1 MLIGVPA
8 ETAPGETRVAV
19 TAETAKKLVAQGHTV
34 RVQSGAGVAASLT
47 DGAYEAAG
55 AEITDAAGAL
65 GCEIVLKVRIPDERE
80 TALMKPGTVLVG
92 MLNPFDADGLQ
103 RLASAGLT
111 AFALEAA
118 PRTTRA
124 QSMDV
129 LSSQANIAG
138 YKAVMMAAD
147 KYQRFFPMLMT
158 AAGTVK
164 AARVVILGVG
174 VAGLQAIATA
184 KRLGAVIE
192 ASDVRPSVKEQV
204 ESLGGKF
211 IDVPYETAEEK
222 EAAEGVG
229 GYARPMPPSW
239 LERQKIEV
247 AKRVAAADIVIS
259 TALIP
264 GRAAPTLITEDM
276 VKSMKPGS
284 VIVDIAAGKG
294 PDVNGEMKGGNCPL
308 SEADKTVV
316 KHGVTIVGE
325 TNLAALVAADASSLY
340 ARNVLDFLKLVLPKE
355 GGLKIDLE
363 DDIVAACRM
372 TRTARSRRSKRTS
385 EEKHRHGSRIPHR
398 HQPDHLRA
406 GHLRGL
412 PRGVDRHPGAAHA
425 ADGRHQRHLR
435 HRHRRGHAGRGPH

>member
-1 MLIGVPA
+1 MRIGVPA
-8 ETAPGETRVAV
+8 ETRAGETRVAM
-19 TAETAKKLVAQGHTV
+19 TPETAKKLKAQGHTLL
-34 RVQSGAGVAASLT
+34 VQSGAGLAASVT
-47 DGAYEAAG
+47 DAAYEAVG
-55 AEITDAAGAL
+55 VEISDAAGAL
-65 GCEIVLKVRIPDERE
+65 SCELVLKVSAPSAAE
-80 TALMKPGTVLVG
+80 LKQMKSGAALVG
-92 MLNPFDADGLQ
+92 MLNPFDAEGLAQ
-103 RLASAGLT
+103 LAGAGLT
-111 AFALEAA
+111 SFALEAA

-138 YKAVMMAAD
+138 YKAVMVAAD

-229 GYARPMPPSW
+229 GYARPMPASW
-239 LERQKIEV
+239 LERQKVEV
-247 AKRVAAADIVIS
+247 AKRVAMADVVIS

-264 GRAAPTLITEDM
+264 GRAAPVLVTEDM

-284 VIVDIAAGKG
+284 VIVDIAAGKAADG
-294 PDVNGEMKGGNCPL
+294 VGGNCL
-308 SEADKTVV
+308 LTEAGKTVV
-316 KHGVTIVGE
+316 KHGVTLVGE
-325 TNLAALVAADASSLY
+325 TNLPALVAADASSLY
-340 ARNVLDFLKLVLPKE
+340 ARNVLDFLKLVITKE
-355 GGLKIDLE
+355 GEFKVDME
-363 DDIVAACRM
+363 DDIVAACLM
-372 TRTARSRRSKRTS
+372 TQGGDVKR
-385 EEKHRHGSRIPHR
+385 K
-398 HQPDHLRA
+398 
-406 GHLRGL
+406 
-412 PRGVDRHPGAAHA
+412 
-425 ADGRHQRHLR
+425 
-435 HRHRRGHAGRGPH
+435 

>member
-1 MLIGVPA
+1 MRIGVPA
-8 ETAPGETRVAV
+8 ETRSGETRVAV
-19 TAETAKKLVAQGHTV
+19 TPETAKKLKAQGHTLLI
-34 RVQSGAGVAASLT
+34 QSGAGVAASVT
-47 DGAYEAAG
+47 DEAYHAVG

-65 GCEIVLKVRIPDERE
+65 ACDMVLKVSAPSADE
-80 TALMKPGTVLVG
+80 LKHMKSGAALVG
-92 MLNPFDADGLQ
+92 MLNPFDAEGLT
-103 RLASAGLT
+103 RLAGAGLT
-111 AFALEAA
+111 SFALEAA

-138 YKAVMMAAD
+138 YKAVMVAAD

-247 AKRVAAADIVIS
+247 AKRVAMADVVIS

-264 GRAAPTLITEDM
+264 GRAAPVLVTEDM

-284 VIVDIAAGKG
+284 VIVDIAAGKAADG
-294 PDVNGEMKGGNCPL
+294 VAGNCL
-308 SEADKTVV
+308 LTEAGKTVV
-316 KHGVTIVGE
+316 KHGVTLVGE
-325 TNLAALVAADASSLY
+325 TNLPALVAADASALY
-340 ARNVLDFLKLVLPKE
+340 ARNVLDFLKLVLTKE
-355 GGLKIDLE
+355 GEFKVDME
-363 DDIVAACRM
+363 DDIVAACLM
-372 TRTARSRRSKRTS
+372 TQGGDVKR
-385 EEKHRHGSRIPHR
+385 K
-398 HQPDHLRA
+398 
-406 GHLRGL
+406 
-412 PRGVDRHPGAAHA
+412 
-425 ADGRHQRHLR
+425 
-435 HRHRRGHAGRGPH
+435 

>member
-1 MLIGVPA
+1 MLIGVPV
-8 ETAPGETRVAV
+8 ETVPGETRVAV
-19 TAETAKKLVAQGHTV
+19 TPETAKKLVAQGHVV
-34 RVQSGAGVAASLT
+34 RVQSGAGVAASVT
-47 DGAYEAAG
+47 DAAYQAAG
-55 AEITDAAGAL
+55 AEITDAAGAF
-65 GCEIVLKVRIPDERE
+65 GADIVLKVRSPDDRE
-80 TALMKPGTVLVG
+80 CALMKPATVLIG
-92 MLNPFDADGLQ
+92 MLNPFDAPGLQ
-103 RLASAGLT
+103 RLAAAGLT

-138 YKAVMMAAD
+138 YKAVMIAAD

-192 ASDVRPSVKEQV
+192 ASDVRPSVKEQI

-211 IDVPYETAEEK
+211 IEVSYDTDEEK
-222 EAAEGVG
+222 EAAVGVG
-229 GYARPMPPSW
+229 GYAKPMPPSW
-239 LERQKIEV
+239 LARQQVEV
-247 AKRVAAADIVIS
+247 AKRVALADVVIS

-294 PDVNGEMKGGNCPL
+294 PDGVGGNCPL

-325 TNLAALVAADASSLY
+325 TNLAALVAADASALY
-340 ARNVLDFLKLVLPKE
+340 ARNVLDFLKLIVAKE
-355 GGLKIDLE
+355 GTLKIDLE

-372 TRTARSRRSKRTS
+372 AQDGQVTRK
-385 EEKHRHGSRIPHR
+385 
-398 HQPDHLRA
+398 
-406 GHLRGL
+406 
-412 PRGVDRHPGAAHA
+412 
-425 ADGRHQRHLR
+425 
-435 HRHRRGHAGRGPH
+435 

>member
-8 ETAPGETRVAV
+8 ETTAGETRVAV
-19 TAETAKKLVAQGHTV
+19 TPETVKKLVASGHTV
-34 RVQSGAGVAASLT
+34 RVQSGAGVAASVT
-47 DGAYEAAG
+47 DAAYQAAG
-55 AEITDAAGAL
+55 AEITNMNAAFAADM
-65 GCEIVLKVRIPDERE
+65 VLKVRTPTDAE
-80 TALMKPGTVLVG
+80 TALLKSGAVVIG
-92 MLNPFDADGLQ
+92 MLNPFDAAGLQ
-103 RLASAGLT
+103 RLASAGVT
-111 AFALEAA
+111 GFALEAA

-138 YKAVMMAAD
+138 YKAVMIAAD

-192 ASDVRPSVKEQV
+192 ASDVRPSVKEQI

-211 IDVPYETAEEK
+211 IEVSYDTDEEK
-222 EAAEGVG
+222 EAAVGVG
-229 GYARPMPPSW
+229 GYAKPMPASW
-239 LERQKIEV
+239 LARQQIEV
-247 AKRVAAADIVIS
+247 AKRVALADVVIS

-294 PDVNGEMKGGNCPL
+294 PDGVGGNCPL
-308 SEADKTVV
+308 SEADRTVI

-325 TNLAALVAADASSLY
+325 TNLAALVAADASALY
-340 ARNVLDFLKLVLPKE
+340 ARNVLDFLKLIVTKE
-355 GGLKIDLE
+355 GALKIDLE
-363 DDIVAACRM
+363 DDIVAACRV
-372 TRTARSRRSKRTS
+372 T
-385 EEKHRHGSRIPHR
+385 H
-398 HQPDHLRA
+398 
-406 GHLRGL
+406 
-412 PRGVDRHPGAAHA
+412 
-425 ADGRHQRHLR
+425 DGQVTKK
-435 HRHRRGHAGRGPH
+435 

>member
-8 ETAPGETRVAV
+8 ETLAGETRVAV
-19 TAETAKKLVAQGHTV
+19 TPETAKKLVAQGHTV
-34 RVQSGAGVAASLT
+34 RVQSGAGLAASAT
-47 DGAYEAAG
+47 DAAYEAAG
-55 AEITDAAGAL
+55 AQITDAAGAL
-65 GCEIVLKVRIPDERE
+65 GADLVLKVRSPQAAEL
-80 TALMKPGTVLVG
+80 AHMKAGATLVG
-92 MLNPFDADGLQ
+92 MLNPFDTDGLAA
-103 RLASAGLT
+103 LAGAGLT

-138 YKAVMMAAD
+138 YKAVMLAANAYP
-147 KYQRFFPMLMT
+147 KFFPMLMT

-239 LERQKIEV
+239 LERQKAEV
-247 AKRVAAADIVIS
+247 AKRVAMADVVIS

-264 GRAAPTLITEDM
+264 GRAAPTLVTEEM

-284 VIVDIAAGKG
+284 VVVDIAAGKG
-294 PDVNGEMKGGNCPL
+294 PNGVGGNCPL
-308 SEADKTVV
+308 TEADKTVV
-316 KHGVTIVGE
+316 RHGVTLIGE
-325 TNLAALVAADASSLY
+325 TNLPALVAADASALY
-340 ARNVLDFLKLVLPKE
+340 ARNVLDFLKLVLPK
-355 GGLKIDLE
+355 DATAVQVPMD
-363 DDIVAACRM
+363 DDIVVACLM
-372 TRTARSRRSKRTS
+372 AQGGEVKR
-385 EEKHRHGSRIPHR
+385 K
-398 HQPDHLRA
+398 
-406 GHLRGL
+406 
-412 PRGVDRHPGAAHA
+412 
-425 ADGRHQRHLR
+425 
-435 HRHRRGHAGRGPH
+435 

>member
-8 ETAPGETRVAV
+8 ETLAGETRVAV
-19 TAETAKKLVAQGHTV
+19 TPETVKKLVASGHSI
-34 RVQSGAGVAASLT
+34 RVQSGAGVAASVT
-47 DGAYEAAG
+47 DAAYQAAG
-55 AEITDAAGAL
+55 AEITDQTGAFSADM
-65 GCEIVLKVRIPDERE
+65 VLKVRTPTDAE
-80 TALMKPGTVLVG
+80 TALLKSGAVVIG
-92 MLNPFDADGLQ
+92 MLNPFDAAGLQ
-103 RLASAGLT
+103 RLAAAGVVG
-111 AFALEAA
+111 FALEAA

-138 YKAVMMAAD
+138 YKAVMIAAD

-192 ASDVRPSVKEQV
+192 ASDVRPSVKEQI

-211 IDVPYETAEEK
+211 IEVSYDTDEEK
-222 EAAEGVG
+222 EAAVGVG
-229 GYARPMPPSW
+229 GYAKPMPPSW
-239 LERQKIEV
+239 LARQQVEV
-247 AKRVAAADIVIS
+247 AKRVALADVVIS

-294 PDVNGEMKGGNCPL
+294 AGGVGGNCPL

-325 TNLAALVAADASSLY
+325 TNLAALVAADASALY
-340 ARNVLDFLKLVLPKE
+340 ARNVLDFLKLIVTKE
-355 GGLKIDLE
+355 GALKIDLE
-363 DDIVAACRM
+363 DDIVAACRV
-372 TRTARSRRSKRTS
+372 T
-385 EEKHRHGSRIPHR
+385 
-398 HQPDHLRA
+398 Q
-406 GHLRGL
+406 
-412 PRGVDRHPGAAHA
+412 
-425 ADGRHQRHLR
+425 DGQVTKK
-435 HRHRRGHAGRGPH
+435 